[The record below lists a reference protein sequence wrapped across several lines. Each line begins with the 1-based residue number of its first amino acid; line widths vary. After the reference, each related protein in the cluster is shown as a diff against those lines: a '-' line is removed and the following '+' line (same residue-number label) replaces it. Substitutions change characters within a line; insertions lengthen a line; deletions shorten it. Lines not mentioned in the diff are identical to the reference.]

1 MAKSQTLH
9 IDILEALLAGHQQAF
24 DALAE
29 LLAEEN
35 KHTNLTRITDPQQVR
50 IRHFLDSLAV
60 LPILDAMAAGR
71 ERFSVADVGSGA
83 GFPSLPLAI
92 VRPDWQF
99 VSIEAT
105 GKKVHFQQKVAAQL
119 GLKTLTV
126 LHGRAEDVAHEPRYR
141 QQFDA
146 ALARAVADLRVLA
159 EISLGLVKVG
169 GAMLAFKGPDSEPEC
184 AAAERSIAFLGGTLS
199 HSYPYTLPGV
209 ADAFRLI
216 EIRKISPTP
225 AEYPRSYSLITRK
238 PPIA

>member
-1 MAKSQTLH
+1 MPKSQTLH
-9 IDILEALLAGHQQAF
+9 IDKLETLMSQHQQAF

-29 LLAEEN
+29 MLAEEN

-60 LPILDAMAAGR
+60 LPILDGMAAGC
-71 ERFSVADVGSGA
+71 ECFSVADVGSGA

-92 VRPDWQF
+92 VRPEWRF

-126 LHGRAEDVAHEPRYR
+126 LHGRAEDIAHQPHYR

-184 AAAERSIAFLGGTLS
+184 TAAEKSITVLGGKLFHT
-199 HSYPYTLPGV
+199 YQYTLPGV

-216 EIRKISPTP
+216 AIHKINPTP
-225 AEYPRSYSLITRK
+225 DEYPRSYSVITRK
-238 PPIA
+238 PLA

>member
-1 MAKSQTLH
+1 MMNVSSLDMNTAGT
-9 IDILEALLAGHQQAF
+9 LLAGHQQAF
-24 DALAE
+24 DTLAK

-71 ERFSVADVGSGA
+71 EHFSVVDVGSGA

-92 VRPDWQF
+92 VRPEWHF

-126 LHGRAEDVAHEPRYR
+126 LHGRAEDVAHDPRYR

-169 GAMLAFKGPDSEPEC
+169 GAMLAFKGPDSDSEC
-184 AAAERSIAFLGGTLS
+184 AAAEQSITTLGGKLS
-199 HSYPYTLPGV
+199 HTYQYTLPGI

-216 EIRKISPTP
+216 DIRKISPTP

-238 PPIA
+238 PLA

>member
-1 MAKSQTLH
+1 MLKLQTLH
-9 IDILEALLAGHQQAF
+9 IDTLEALLAEHQQAF

-60 LPILDAMAAGR
+60 LPILDAMADGR
-71 ERFSVADVGSGA
+71 ERFSVVDVGSGA

-92 VRPDWQF
+92 VRPGWQF

-119 GLKTLTV
+119 GFKTLTV
-126 LHGRAEDVAHEPRYR
+126 LHGRAEDVAHEPHYR

-169 GAMLAFKGPDSEPEC
+169 GAMLAFKGPDSDLEC
-184 AAAERSIAFLGGTLS
+184 AAAENSIAFLGGKLDHTYL
-199 HSYPYTLPGV
+199 YTLPGV

-225 AEYPRSYSLITRK
+225 EEYPRSYSLITRK
-238 PPIA
+238 PMA

>member
-1 MAKSQTLH
+1 MPKSQTLH
-9 IDILEALLAGHQQAF
+9 IDKLEALLAGHQQAF
-24 DALAE
+24 DALTE

-71 ERFSVADVGSGA
+71 ARFSVVDVGSGA

-92 VRPDWQF
+92 VRPGWQF

-105 GKKVHFQQKVAAQL
+105 GKKVRFQQKAAARL
-119 GLKTLTV
+119 GLKTFTV
-126 LHGRAEDVAHEPRYR
+126 LNGRAEDIAHQPHYR

-169 GAMLAFKGPDSEPEC
+169 GAMLAFKGPDSDSEC
-184 AAAERSIAFLGGTLS
+184 AAAEKSIASLGGTLS
-199 HSYPYTLPGV
+199 HTYPYTLPGV
-209 ADAFRLI
+209 ADAFHLI

-225 AEYPRSYSLITRK
+225 EEYPRGYSLITRK

>member
-1 MAKSQTLH
+1 MMNVSLLDMNTANT
-9 IDILEALLAGHQQAF
+9 LLAGHQQAF

-60 LPILDAMAAGR
+60 LPILDVMAAGR
-71 ERFSVADVGSGA
+71 ERFAVVDVGSGA

-126 LHGRAEDVAHEPRYR
+126 LHGRAEDVAHDPRYR

-146 ALARAVADLRVLA
+146 ALARAVAALRVLA

-169 GAMLAFKGPDSEPEC
+169 GTMLAFKGPDSESEC
-184 AAAERSIAFLGGTLS
+184 AVAEKSITTLGGKLS
-199 HSYPYTLPGV
+199 HTYQYTLPGI

-216 EIRKISPTP
+216 DIRKINPTP
-225 AEYPRSYSLITRK
+225 DEYPRSYSIITRK
-238 PPIA
+238 PLA